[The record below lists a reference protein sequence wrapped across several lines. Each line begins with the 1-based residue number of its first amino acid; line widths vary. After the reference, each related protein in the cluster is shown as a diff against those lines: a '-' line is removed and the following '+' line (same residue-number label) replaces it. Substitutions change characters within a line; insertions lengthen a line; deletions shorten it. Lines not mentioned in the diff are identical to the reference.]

1 MRTRPSTRRVVEF
14 YATSPRLAHAW
25 HHAAKLN
32 KSLARLA
39 EIQELSP
46 TALAHDMGKQSG
58 EFQRVVLSHAD
69 DDDRVLVSARSQPL
83 LSSAFHLLFTG
94 PSTHPDQVARWM
106 RSTNIRSENR
116 LHVVKADD
124 LEAPQ
129 IAQLLGRVCF
139 ALGRNRGQGGI
150 IDAYLVADQ
159 LFVRGPRHR
168 MLHIPLESIPA
179 LRRQPHAAVRN
190 FSIDPDGSFIYWPDL
205 DVHLGWNQF
214 LQAVDPAEFR
224 KAQERSAGFNRRYGA
239 AIRKVREAAGIRQSQ
254 VEGLT
259 ERQLRR
265 IERGESRATTTAIAA
280 LAKAHG
286 LDPNSYMERLAQAS
300 AENRS

>member
-69 DDDRVLVSARSQPL
+69 DDDRVLVDARSQPL

-139 ALGRNRGQGGI
+139 ALGRNRGT
-150 IDAYLVADQ
+150 
-159 LFVRGPRHR
+159 
-168 MLHIPLESIPA
+168 
-179 LRRQPHAAVRN
+179 
-190 FSIDPDGSFIYWPDL
+190 
-205 DVHLGWNQF
+205 
-214 LQAVDPAEFR
+214 
-224 KAQERSAGFNRRYGA
+224 GA
-239 AIRKVREAAGIRQSQ
+239 ASSTRTWSETSSSSGVQGTGCCTFRWSPSP
-254 VEGLT
+254 L
-259 ERQLRR
+259 
-265 IERGESRATTTAIAA
+265 
-280 LAKAHG
+280 
-286 LDPNSYMERLAQAS
+286 
-300 AENRS
+300 